1 MKTFMHF
8 TRFWHV
14 RMLKLKPKEKY
25 CKVCGKTFE
34 TKSNL
39 KDHML
44 MNHHENMHAEFVTKL
59 SRQSPILR
67 NMLMNHNEKLAFK
80 VCGKTFKT
88 RVQSKGSYVNV
99 SSKL

>member
-1 MKTFMHF
+1 MKTFMHL

-14 RMLKLKPKEKY
+14 RMLKLKPKEKRTAAKN

-44 MNHHENMHAEFVTKL
+44 MNH
-59 SRQSPILR
+59 
-67 NMLMNHNEKLAFK
+67 NEKLAYI

-88 RVQSKGSYVNV
+88 RVQSKGSYVKV

>member
-1 MKTFMHF
+1 
-8 TRFWHV
+8 
-14 RMLKLKPKEKY
+14 
-25 CKVCGKTFE
+25 
-34 TKSNL
+34 
-39 KDHML
+39 
-44 MNHHENMHAEFVTKL
+44 MNHHENVHAEFVAKL
-59 SRQSPILR
+59 LRQSPILR